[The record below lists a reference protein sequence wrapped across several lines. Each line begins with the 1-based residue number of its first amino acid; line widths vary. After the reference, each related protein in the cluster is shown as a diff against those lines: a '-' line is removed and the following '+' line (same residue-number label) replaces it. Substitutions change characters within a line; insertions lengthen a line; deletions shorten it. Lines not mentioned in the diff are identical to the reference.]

1 MGNFLAEGGA
11 SGIGKS
17 DLPPGRRAYRIAWRS
32 SLGAGAPWFRNH
44 PPGRWNASIPLPGS
58 GRVASRQDAV
68 LTRIAWRSSLG
79 AGAPWFRNHP
89 PGRGNAGIPLPG
101 SCSPPGRR
109 AYSDRSAIL
118 VWGGRPMVPESLSR
132 PLECRHSASGIVI
145 LEPHGLSESKL
156 FQESYVVF
164 VEEAHVVDLVF

>member
-1 MGNFLAEGGA
+1 MRALPGSGRGA
-11 SGIGKS
+11 SRQ
-17 DLPPGRRAYRIAWRS
+17 DAVLTRIAVRS
-32 SLGAGAPWFRNH
+32 SFGAGAPWFRNH
-44 PPGRWNASIPLPGS
+44 PPGRW
-58 GRVASRQDAV
+58 
-68 LTRIAWRSSLG
+68 
-79 AGAPWFRNHP
+79 
-89 PGRGNAGIPLPG
+89 NAGIPLPG

-109 AYSDRSAIL
+109 AYSDRLAIL

-132 PLECRHSASGIVI
+132 PLECRHSASGIGKSGLPPGRRAYSDRGAILVWGGRPMVPESPSRPLECRHSASGIGI

>member
-1 MGNFLAEGGA
+1 MVPESLSRPLECRHSA

-17 DLPPGRRAYRIAWRS
+17 GL
-32 SLGAGAPWFRNH
+32 
-44 PPGRWNASIPLPGS
+44 
-58 GRVASRQDAV
+58 
-68 LTRIAWRSSLG
+68 
-79 AGAPWFRNHP
+79 
-89 PGRGNAGIPLPG
+89 
-101 SCSPPGRR
+101 PPGRR
-109 AYSDRSAIL
+109 AYSDRLAIL

-132 PLECRHSASGIVI
+132 PLECRHSASGIGI